1 MNHVSLHSDDI
12 PQEDF
17 IELREKS
24 SKFQPQF
31 LKRYGEEK
39 NITHDCLVSALKQM
53 VKVSNKNFL
62 RSGNGLLEK
71 LQIGSDN
78 ITWLGKARTE
88 SGKFKLHIIF
98 FYFSAQN
105 CLLYEC
111 LLKID
116 FLIDL
121 VNFGEIFR
129 RYFHLAK
136 QDKRYKNI
144 KQFHKILLILIVGM
158 S

>member
-1 MNHVSLHSDDI
+1 MACWKSYKLSRIILHGLVKPELSL
-12 PQEDF
+12 E
-17 IELREKS
+17 
-24 SKFQPQF
+24 
-31 LKRYGEEK
+31 
-39 NITHDCLVSALKQM
+39 N
-53 VKVSNKNFL
+53 SNYISF
-62 RSGNGLLEK
+62 
-71 LQIGSDN
+71 
-78 ITWLGKARTE
+78 
-88 SGKFKLHIIF
+88 F

-144 KQFHKILLILIVGM
+144 KQFHKILFILIVGM